1 METAIVRPFGDGEY
15 KFWLPLPRV
24 IAAEREMSR
33 ERPRSI
39 FALFYDLGDSLATN
53 LGQMVLAGPTEAT
66 IAECQAVIRNALSGG
81 DEGMVGGEAISVGDT
96 MAKELVETY
105 CYPARPAMLDIE
117 LCWRILEAAI
127 YGIKLPED
135 AKKKTAS
142 PTDAPSPS

>member
-1 METAIVRPFGDGEY
+1 METAIVRPFADGNY

-33 ERPRSI
+33 DRPRSI
-39 FALFYDLGDSLATN
+39 FALFYDLGDSL
-53 LGQMVLAGPTEAT
+53 GQTAAGFVLAGPSEAT

-81 DEGMVGGEAISVGDT
+81 DEGMVSGDIISVGDT
-96 MAKELVETY
+96 LAKELVETY

-135 AKKKTAS
+135 AKKKTDE
-142 PTDAPSPS
+142 PIDAPSPS